1 MSNFG
6 ALVVHGLFEHK
17 GRHQEN
23 VAWLEKLG
31 IDAYSFNLPGH
42 GEVDGKGHIESWDE
56 NMIAISKAYEK
67 IKAKDKKIIF
77 SHSYGSLVSVSAI
90 LQNKINPDYLILSA
104 PHFDDNYP
112 KFIKNM
118 SGSLSKLFPKLRAP
132 SPVTRRNLS
141 TDKDT
146 VDKYFND
153 PLVFRSLTFKFGN
166 EINNAQKFV
175 NTNIHDLKIPTLILH
190 GADDKIVPI
199 KVNNKISQLG
209 NVKFLR
215 VENSKHEILNQDTRM
230 FVLSEIHQWF
240 KEQNIL

>member
-1 MSNFG
+1 MSSFG

-17 GRHQEN
+17 GRHQDN
-23 VAWLEKLG
+23 LAWLEKLG
-31 IDAYSFNLPGH
+31 IETYSFNLPGH
-42 GEVDGKGHIESWDE
+42 GEVNEKGHLESWDE
-56 NMIAISKAYEK
+56 NMIAISEAYEK
-67 IKAKDKKIIF
+67 IKTKDKKIIF

-118 SGSLSKLFPKLRAP
+118 SSSLSKLFPKLRAP
-132 SPVTRRNLS
+132 SPVTKRNLS

-146 VDKYFND
+146 VEKYFND

-190 GADDKIVPI
+190 GAGDKIVPI

-209 NVKFLR
+209 NVKFLT

>member
-1 MSNFG
+1 MSSFG

-17 GRHQEN
+17 GRHQDN
-23 VAWLEKLG
+23 LAWLEKLG
-31 IDAYSFNLPGH
+31 IETYSFNLPGH
-42 GEVDGKGHIESWDE
+42 GEVDEKGHIESWDE

-67 IKAKDKKIIF
+67 IKTKDKKIIF

-118 SGSLSKLFPKLRAP
+118 SSSLSKFFPKLRAP
-132 SPVTRRNLS
+132 SPVTKRNLS

-146 VDKYFND
+146 VEKYFND
-153 PLVFRSLTFKFGN
+153 PLVFRSLTFKFGS

-175 NTNIHDLKIPTLILH
+175 NANINDLKTPTLILH

>member
-1 MSNFG
+1 MSSFG
-6 ALVVHGLFEHK
+6 ALVIHGLFEHK

-23 VAWLEKLG
+23 VSWLEKLG
-31 IDAYSFNLPGH
+31 IEAYSFNLPGH
-42 GEVDGKGHIESWDE
+42 GEVDEKGHIESWDE

-67 IKAKDKKIIF
+67 IKTKDKKIIF

-104 PHFDDNYP
+104 PHFDYNYP

-118 SGSLSKLFPKLRAP
+118 SSSLSKLFPKLRAP
-132 SPVTRRNLS
+132 SPVTKRNLS

-146 VDKYFND
+146 VEKYFND
-153 PLVFRSLTFKFGN
+153 PLVFRSLTFKFGS

-190 GADDKIVPI
+190 GAEDKIVPI